1 MAKRVIVKGEDEP
14 NMNDVWRVV
23 WKDKDFKIFDKKF
36 KDEDDARSFYYSIE
50 FYYLLKIAC
59 VAYRFQAHHLAFY
72 FQKFLL
78 PYINIIP

>member
-36 KDEDDARSFYYSIE
+36 KDEDDAKSFYYSIE
-50 FYYLLKIAC
+50 FPNRTRELQLIHEAKFYSIKWELLS
-59 VAYRFQAHHLAFY
+59 
-72 FQKFLL
+72 
-78 PYINIIP
+78 

>member
-36 KDEDDARSFYYSIE
+36 KDEDDAR
-50 FYYLLKIAC
+50 
-59 VAYRFQAHHLAFY
+59 
-72 FQKFLL
+72 
-78 PYINIIP
+78 